1 MFIFQDGT
9 AAVYLPHMP
18 SPTGDVPSGAALR
31 RAERSNADAGH
42 ENLGF
47 LSESHGFLPVEPP
60 RLRLPDSHRA
70 WDETAARL
78 PELWRTV
85 AVREAIEELPLLDVG
100 VLDDRDLWRAS
111 CLVSILAHSY
121 VRSETRPYG
130 ELPPSI
136 RRPWQELADRL
147 GRPRPFLSYNDLIV
161 YNWRLREPGLDDPM
175 RVENLELLVP
185 TVGNQAERVFYLT
198 QVEISAQCAPIV
210 GAVVRAQRAAARD
223 DPAALAEELL
233 LVLERLRH
241 ITEVSFQKIDQNP
254 LSPTYVD
261 PVVWAT
267 TVAPFAVP
275 IDDTAGPSGTSAAV
289 FHLLD
294 AFLGRRRFD
303 SFLGREL
310 VHLQTWFPPHHRA
323 FLAAVD
329 EVSVRDYVSA
339 RGDRALAGL
348 FSTVLEAYAGPRGYL
363 GVHRLKVYG
372 YLELAFKVGRA
383 VTIGG
388 FSGAFRERAW
398 KEVDGELDA
407 SRRERL
413 EAFGAP
419 RHGVVRGRRPLGA
432 AAHRV
437 TVDVSAAGVPYR
449 PGDHLRV
456 LPENTPE
463 LVERTLAALRA
474 EGGERVPLTPAW
486 REALRSRAGFEAEA
500 PTHLPLRELLRY
512 AKLRPLLRPVGKSL
526 AALTSSVRLDA
537 ILEARQEDQWELW
550 DALELLAADG
560 YDTQRLW
567 RSQLWQDESIARIVP
582 PEPFRTYSVA
592 SAPDGPVPRTLDLT
606 VARLEYEPQR
616 HGTASTF
623 LTANG
628 DGPTAVDIVRPGRF
642 RLPEDPARPIVMV
655 AGGTGIAPFRAFLQE
670 RVQRGAPG
678 ENWLFLG
685 IRTRDELL
693 YRDELEELVED
704 GRLELR
710 VALSREEPRAHVP
723 DVMEREEN
731 AAELWRLVGAGASV
745 YICGRAA
752 FAHAVTEAL
761 VNIAAR
767 FGDGDGRAFLRRLV
781 AERRLMQDVFTTFA
795 AHTAPG
801 VGGAGLYDASELVLH
816 NDDERGHWLAIDGN
830 VYDVTEFMHLHP
842 GGPATLRENVGLD
855 ASREWRAV
863 LHHESSEVSALL
875 PAYKIGTIRRLDLGA
890 RWGIALVPG
899 AGVVYMPLRDLFRA
913 WVRYLYLVVEME
925 NALRNDFRYLQAALT
940 EGDDP
945 AEINRV
951 KVQYAANTHARFLE
965 AYLDGSTGD
974 DLHRLF
980 SLTVGLCAPDEPVHR
995 LRRQLDA
1002 LRETPE
1008 ARAMRDFSERARLLY
1023 VEADP
1028 EQGRRFCALVQEHDR
1043 RFLAELKLAVR
1054 EGVRVFEELE
1064 AAAID
1069 EGASRI
1075 VAALDAVP
1083 DVVSAYFKRFTDA
1096 QARVP

>member
-1 MFIFQDGT
+1 MAST
-9 AAVYLPHMP
+9 P
-18 SPTGDVPSGAALR
+18 GDVPSGAALR
-31 RAERSNADAGH
+31 RAERANAEAGH

-60 RLRLPDSHRA
+60 RLRLPDHRA

-85 AVREAIEELPLLDVG
+85 AVREAIEALPVLGVGELEDG
-100 VLDDRDLWRAS
+100 DLWRAS

-136 RRPWQELADRL
+136 RGPWQELADRL

-161 YNWRLREPGLDDPM
+161 YNWRLRDAGLDDPM
-175 RVENLELLVP
+175 RGENLDLLVP
-185 TVGNQAERVFYLT
+185 TVGNEAERVFYLT
-198 QVEISAQCAPIV
+198 QVEISAQCAPLV
-210 GAVVRAQRAAARD
+210 GAVVRAQRAVARD
-223 DPAALAEELL
+223 DPGALAEELL

-241 ITEVSFQKIDQNP
+241 VTEASFQKIDQNP

-310 VHLQTWFPPHHRA
+310 LHLQTWFPPHHRE

-339 RGDRALAGL
+339 RGDRSLAGL
-348 FSTVLEAYAGPRGYL
+348 LSTVLDAYAGPRGYL

-413 EAFGAP
+413 DAFGSA
-419 RHGVVRGRRPLGA
+419 RHGVVTDRRPLGA

-437 TVDVSAAGVPYR
+437 TIDVSAAGVPYR

-463 LVERTLAALRA
+463 LVDRTLAALRA
-474 EGGERVPLTPAW
+474 DGDEQVPLTPAW
-486 REALRSRAGFEAEA
+486 REALRARTGFGVEA

-512 AKLRPLLRPVGKSL
+512 AKLRPLLRPVGK
-526 AALTSSVRLDA
+526 ALLGVTSSEQLDA
-537 ILEARQEDQWELW
+537 VLEARQEDQWELW
-550 DALELLAADG
+550 DALELLAAEG

-567 RSQLWQDESIARIVP
+567 RSRLWQDESVARIVP

-616 HGTASTF
+616 RGTASTF
-623 LTANG
+623 LTADG
-628 DGPTAVDIVRPGRF
+628 DRPAAVDIVRPGRF
-642 RLPEDPARPIVMV
+642 RLPEDPAQPIVLF
-655 AGGTGIAPFRAFLQE
+655 AGGTGVAPFRAFLQE
-670 RVQRGAPG
+670 RARTGASG

-685 IRTRDELL
+685 VRTHDELL
-693 YRDELEELVED
+693 YRDELERLVDE
-704 GRLELR
+704 GQLHLR
-710 VALSREEPRAHVP
+710 VALSRGEPRARVP
-723 DVMEREEN
+723 DVMERDEN
-731 AAELWRLVGAGASV
+731 AAELWRLLGAGAAV
-745 YICGRAA
+745 YVCGRAA

-761 VNIAAR
+761 VRIAA
-767 FGDGDGRAFLRRLV
+767 GAGAGDGRAFVRRLV

-795 AHTAPG
+795 PHTAPG
-801 VGGAGLYDASELVLH
+801 VGGARTYDASELVLH
-816 NDDERGHWLAIDGN
+816 NDDEQGHWLAIDGN

-842 GGPATLRENVGLD
+842 GGPTTLRENVGMD

-863 LHHESSEVSALL
+863 LHHESSDVSALL
-875 PAYKIGTIRRLDLGA
+875 PAYKIGAIRRLDLGS

-899 AGVVYMPLRDLFRA
+899 AGVVYVTLRDLFRA

-925 NALRNDFRYLQAALT
+925 NALRNDFRYLHAALT
-940 EGDDP
+940 KGDDP
-945 AEINRV
+945 AGINRL

-974 DLHRLF
+974 DLDRLF
-980 SLTVGLCAPDEPVHR
+980 AMTVGLCAPHEPVHR
-995 LRRQLDA
+995 LRRRLDA
-1002 LRETPE
+1002 ALETPE

-1023 VEADP
+1023 LEAD
-1028 EQGRRFCALVQEHDR
+1028 EQRGRRFCMLVEDHDR

-1064 AAAID
+1064 AAAVD
-1069 EGASRI
+1069 EGADRI

-1083 DVVSAYFKRFTDA
+1083 DVVSAYSKRFHDA